1 MSAFSTSNG
10 GVLADVAAALVDAR
24 GVVVWWSSAAA
35 ELLGRPA
42 AEVCGRSVLRL
53 VADRAQSPA
62 ALPADGGLPCTGT
75 ARLTGGSGEA
85 VAVGYR
91 VLPTASPARFLVLAV
106 DADRAAEAHQGA
118 ALLRALLAQGRIGFV
133 LRDTDLAVVR
143 SNLRSAVYDGLPF
156 LAGSRL
162 RDIMHEEDAA
172 DAEAALRGLLETG
185 EPVVAR
191 EQRARALGHPA
202 EEWAFSVS
210 ALRLDDDRGR
220 PEGVAV
226 LFTDA
231 TAHFEAAHRLELRH
245 RVSTAIGRSLDV
257 GRTARE
263 IADVLVPAFGD
274 LAWVDLAEAVL
285 VGDEPPRISGAGD
298 LHLRRIAVRSGHG
311 DWPSALFQQG
321 AAIPAF
327 PDSPLIR
334 LFQEGRAVAVDRV
347 TLESTLADPAFLRAA
362 APEAGHSLVV
372 APLFARGMVLGVAA
386 VWRTERPEPFNG
398 QDTDLLSEIAAH
410 AALAVDNARRYTREH
425 RAATALQQRLL
436 PRAATRTSTLE
447 TAGHYLPAAGGAGI
461 GGDWFDVIALP
472 SLRTAL
478 VVGDVTGH
486 GLHATATMGRLRT
499 AVQTLADLELAPDEL
514 LTHLDGLVARLTA
527 EADPAHRD
535 SVGATCLVMLYDPV
549 AGRCTL
555 ASAGHPP
562 PLLVAPHGTAEPVPM
577 RPGPPLGIGGLP
589 FEPTTVDLPPDCLL
603 ALYTDGLTQRY
614 DGDVDRIAERLTG
627 LHRSGRTLNSLG
639 RALVA
644 EGAHLPARDDTVL
657 LLARTDA
664 LPADTVA
671 YWEFAADPAA
681 VADARAAAAGKLA
694 EWKLDELGFATEL
707 IVSELVTNAI
717 RYAGGPVGLR
727 LIHDTTLI
735 CEVSDPSN
743 TQPRLRR
750 ALITDEGG
758 RGLFLVAQLA
768 TRWGSRYGLSG
779 KTIWAEQTLQ
789 S

>member
-1 MSAFSTSNG
+1 MSASTGDSV
-10 GVLADVAAALVDAR
+10 VLADVAAALVDAR
-24 GVVVWWSSAAA
+24 GVVVWWSPEAAD
-35 ELLGRPA
+35 LLGRPA
-42 AEVCGRSVLRL
+42 TEVCGRSLLRL
-53 VADRAQSPA
+53 VADRRVPTGDDST
-62 ALPADGGLPCTGT
+62 GGDRTSAGT
-75 ARLTGGSGEA
+75 ARLVDGSGGTVT
-85 VAVGYR
+85 VAYR
-91 VLPTASPARFLVLAV
+91 VLPVGPPTRYLILAV
-106 DADRAAEAHQGA
+106 AADRAADAQQGA
-118 ALLRALLAQGRIGFV
+118 AVLRALLGQERIGFV
-133 LRDTDLAVVR
+133 LRDASLAVVR
-143 SNLRSAVYDGLPF
+143 SNLGSLSFEGMSF

-162 RDIMHEEDAA
+162 GDVMRAQDATEV
-172 DAEAALRGLLETG
+172 EATLQELLETG

-191 EQRARALGHPA
+191 EQRARPA
-202 EEWAFSVS
+202 GGPGAEWALSVS
-210 ALRLDDDRGR
+210 AVRTEDVRGR
-220 PEGVAV
+220 PAGVAV
-226 LFTDA
+226 LFTNA
-231 TAHFEAAHRLELRH
+231 TAQFEAARRLELRH
-245 RVSTAIGRSLDV
+245 RASTAIGRSLDV
-257 GRTARE
+257 GRSAQE

-285 VGDEPPRISGAGD
+285 VGDEPARILGAGD
-298 LHLRRIAVRSGHG
+298 LHLRRIAVRPAHG
-311 DWPSALFQQG
+311 EWPAALFQVG

-334 LFQEGRAVAVDRV
+334 RFQQGRAIVVDRA
-347 TLESTLADPAFLRAA
+347 TLESSLGDPAFIRAA
-362 APEAGHSLVV
+362 APEQGHSLLL
-372 APLFARGMVLGVAA
+372 APLYARGLVLGAAA
-386 VWRTERPEPFNG
+386 VWRTEHPEPFDRR
-398 QDTDLLSEIAAH
+398 DTDLLSEIAAH
-410 AALAVDNARRYTREH
+410 AALAIDNARRYTREH

-436 PRAATRTSTLE
+436 PRATTRTSTLE

-499 AVQTLADLELAPDEL
+499 AVQTLADLELSPDEL
-514 LTHLDGLVARLTA
+514 LTQLDGLVARLTA

-535 SVGATCLVMLYDPV
+535 TVGATCLVMIYDPV

-562 PLLVAPHGTAEPVPM
+562 PLLLAPHGTAEPVPM

-589 FEPTTVDLPPDCLL
+589 FEPSTVELRPDSLI

-614 DGDVDRIAERLTG
+614 DGDVDRIADRLTG
-627 LHRSGRTLNSLG
+627 LGGAGRTLNSVG
-639 RALVA
+639 GSLVA
-644 EGAHLPARDDTVL
+644 QGAHLPARDDTVL
-657 LLARTDA
+657 LLARTHA
-664 LPADTVA
+664 LPADAVA
-671 YWEFAADPAA
+671 HWEFPADPAA
-681 VADARAAAAGKLA
+681 VADARLAVAGKLA

-750 ALITDEGG
+750 ALTTDEGG
-758 RGLFLVAQLA
+758 RGLFLVAQLS

-789 S
+789 P